1 MLNEKMIALGTERS
15 VIRELFEYGNQR
27 AAIVGRENVFDF
39 SLGNPSVP
47 APPSVNEE
55 IVRLCRESD
64 PVSLHGYTSAPGAP
78 AVRRAIAQ
86 DLNRRMNAGLRP
98 ENLLMTCGAAASLT
112 SALHGLCN
120 PGDEVVVLAP
130 YFPEYRVFIEKA
142 GAVQVTVEAD
152 VEHFQVPFAALEQ
165 AITPR
170 TKAVLINSPNNPSG
184 AVYSPET
191 VRRLGELLRAK
202 EVELHHPIY
211 LLSDEPYREI
221 VYDGAVVPWVPHCY
235 DDTIVCYSFSKSLSL
250 PGERIGY
257 LAIPDACAQSD
268 LVFAA
273 CAGAARAMGYVCA
286 PSLMQQVAARC
297 CGETADLS
305 VYAENRRLLLDGFRE
320 MGIECVVP
328 GGTFYL
334 FPRTPEPD
342 DVAFA
347 RRAMALDLLVVPGS
361 GFGCPGH
368 VRLSYCVSTDLVRR
382 SLPVFARLMDAYA
395 ASPTKHE

>member
-15 VIRELFEYGNQR
+15 VIRELFEYGSAR
-27 AAIVGRENVFDF
+27 AAVVGRENVFDF

-47 APPSVNEE
+47 APPSVNNE
-55 IVRLCRESD
+55 IVRLCREEDS
-64 PVSLHGYTSAPGAP
+64 VRLHGYTSAPGAP
-78 AVRRAIAQ
+78 AVREAIARDIRQ
-86 DLNRRMNAGLRP
+86 RQGL
-98 ENLLMTCGAAASLT
+98 EVEGKNLLLTCGAAASLCC
-112 SALHGLCN
+112 ALNGLCN

-142 GAVQVTVEAD
+142 GGVMVAVEAD
-152 VEHFQVPFAALEQ
+152 VETFQVPFDALER
-165 AITPR
+165 ALTPR

-184 AVYSPET
+184 AVYSAET
-191 VRRLGELLRAK
+191 LQKLGELLRYKNAQFGA
-202 EVELHHPIY
+202 PIY

-221 VYDGAVVPWVPHCY
+221 VYEGAVVPPVPNYY
-235 DDTIVCYSFSKSLSL
+235 DDTVVCYSYSKALSL

-257 LAIPDACAQSD
+257 LIIPERCAQWE

-273 CAGAARAMGYVCA
+273 CAGAARALGYVCA
-286 PSLMQQVAARC
+286 PSLMQQVLLRC
-297 CGETADLS
+297 CAETADLS
-305 VYAENRRLLLDGFRE
+305 VYAANRRLLLEGFRSV
-320 MGIECVVP
+320 GIHCVP
-328 GGTFYL
+328 PQGAFYL

-347 RRAMALDLLVVPGS
+347 EKAKALDLLLVPGS

-382 SLPVFARLMDAYA
+382 SLPVFARLMEQYR
-395 ASPTKHE
+395 